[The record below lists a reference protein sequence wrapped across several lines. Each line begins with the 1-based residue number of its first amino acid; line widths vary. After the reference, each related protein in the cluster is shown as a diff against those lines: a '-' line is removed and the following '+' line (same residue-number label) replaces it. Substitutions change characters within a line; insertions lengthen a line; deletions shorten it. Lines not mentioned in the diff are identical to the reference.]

1 MRMITSLKQC
11 KSFWTKV
18 SAPSPDECWEW
29 TAGRDANGY
38 GSFWL
43 PDKKR
48 MVVAHRAAYAELVGS
63 IPTDM
68 CVLHTCDNRTCVNPA
83 HLFLGTRL
91 DNNRDR
97 AAKRRNSSDKRRGS
111 DNGLA
116 KLTDVDVVEIRRLYS
131 SGRLSQQTIACMFRV
146 SQTTVSS
153 IVLRKTW
160 THV

>member
-1 MRMITSLKQC
+1 MIRNLKDC
-11 KSFWTKV
+11 KRFWTKV
-18 SAPSPDECWEW
+18 SAPSPDECWTW
-29 TAGRDANGY
+29 TGSKADHRY
-38 GSFWL
+38 GALW
-43 PDKKR
+43 DVVEKR
-48 MVVAHRAAYAELVGS
+48 MHLAHIVSYSAYIGEVHDGLK
-63 IPTDM
+63 
-68 CVLHTCDNRTCVNPA
+68 VLHVCDNPACINPA
-83 HLFLGTRL
+83 HLFLGTML
-91 DNNRDR
+91 DNARDR
-97 AAKRRNSSDKRRGS
+97 DYKGRNGGYKTRGS

>member
-1 MRMITSLKQC
+1 MGRKLLDPVDNWWS
-11 KSFWTKV
+11 KV
-18 SAPSPDECWEW
+18 AVSDPDSCWEW

-83 HLFLGTRL
+83 HLFLGTPFE
-91 DNNRDR
+91 NTRDMIRKGR
-97 AAKRRNSSDKRRGS
+97 ANFRGN
-111 DNGLA
+111 D
-116 KLTDVDVVEIRRLYS
+116 
-131 SGRLSQQTIACMFRV
+131 GR
-146 SQTTVSS
+146 
-153 IVLRKTW
+153 
-160 THV
+160 H